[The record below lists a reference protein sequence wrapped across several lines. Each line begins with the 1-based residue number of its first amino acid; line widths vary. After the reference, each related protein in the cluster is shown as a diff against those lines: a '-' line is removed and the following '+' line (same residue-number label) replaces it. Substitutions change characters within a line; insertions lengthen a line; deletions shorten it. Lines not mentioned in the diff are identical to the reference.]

1 MPTSTIKQSMKPCLD
16 GGKMQRMNGT
26 VSSLACLKAMENPKR
41 LVAIITALEAVQ
53 LPEMGQI
60 RALIGTMHCGVPTPM
75 LAFPAPGFAA
85 FVATLR
91 MNFVAVP
98 ARCAF
103 IAQTF
108 ANEKSG
114 STTRRNVEEFDD
126 DSDDA
131 RLRLV

>member
-1 MPTSTIKQSMKPCLD
+1 MFLW
-16 GGKMQRMNGT
+16 
-26 VSSLACLKAMENPKR
+26 
-41 LVAIITALEAVQ
+41 EAVQ

-75 LAFPAPGFAA
+75 LAFLPRICGFCGDFADE
-85 FVATLR
+85 LR
-91 MNFVAVP
+91 CGACKM
-98 ARCAF
+98 RF

-126 DSDDA
+126 DSDDDSWQNFDEKI
-131 RLRLV
+131 

>member
-1 MPTSTIKQSMKPCLD
+1 MLSYW
-16 GGKMQRMNGT
+16 G
-26 VSSLACLKAMENPKR
+26 SLCAPGSAELR
-41 LVAIITALEAVQ
+41 LFALNFTKHVFLWEAVQ

-126 DSDDA
+126 DSDDDSWQNF
-131 RLRLV
+131 